1 MGFFARPI
9 QLKRVLYLALNVY
22 YFLHWTPYIMFDFLL
37 ETKYFHTIV
46 QFIIKNNLVDVASA
60 MLS

>member
-1 MGFFARPI
+1 MGLFARSI
-9 QLKRVLYLALNVY
+9 QRKRVLYLALHVY
-22 YFLHWTPYIMFDFLL
+22 YFLRWTPYIMFDFLL